1 MLYPRAKQN
10 RKRYLDMTISA
21 DLVKKLREKTNAP
34 MMDCK
39 KALEE
44 SNGDIETAIDI
55 LRKKGQIVALKK
67 AGRCAK
73 EGAIGSYIHLNSKI
87 GVLLEV
93 NCETDFVARNDDFKQ
108 FIKDVSM
115 QIAATSPSYVS
126 REEVSAHIL
135 EKEKSILKEGVKNKP
150 ENVIEKIV
158 QGKLEKFYS
167 EVCLLDQPFVKN
179 DKITI
184 KEYLSELIGK
194 TGENILVRRFVRFH
208 VGEDIK

>member
-1 MLYPRAKQN
+1 MAI
-10 RKRYLDMTISA
+10 TT
-21 DLVKKLREKTNAP
+21 DLIKKLREKTNAP

-44 SNGDIETAIDI
+44 SSGDMEIAVDI
-55 LRKKGQIVALKK
+55 LRKRGQIVALKK

-73 EGAIGSYIHLNSKI
+73 EGVIGSYVHSNSKI

-93 NCETDFVARNDDFKQ
+93 NCETDFVARNENFKQ
-108 FIKDVSM
+108 FVKDVSM
-115 QIAATSPSYVS
+115 QVAATSPSYVS
-126 REEVSAHIL
+126 REEVPGHIL
-135 EKEKSILKEGVKNKP
+135 EREKNVLKESVKNKP
-150 ENVIEKIV
+150 ENVVEKII

-167 EVCLLDQPFVKN
+167 EACLLDQPFVKN

-184 KEYLSELIGK
+184 KDYLNELIGK
-194 TGENILVRRFVRFH
+194 IGENILIRRFVRFQ

>member
-1 MLYPRAKQN
+1 MAI
-10 RKRYLDMTISA
+10 TT
-21 DLVKKLREKTNAP
+21 DLIKKLREKTNAP

-44 SNGDIETAIDI
+44 SSGNLEIAVDI
-55 LRKKGQIVALKK
+55 LRKRGQIVALKK

-73 EGAIGSYIHLNSKI
+73 EGVVGAYIHTNSKL

-93 NCETDFVARNDDFKQ
+93 NCETDFVARNEDFKQ
-108 FIKDVSM
+108 FVKDVSM
-115 QIAATSPSYVS
+115 HIAATAPSYVS
-126 REEVSAHIL
+126 REEVPAHIL
-135 EKEKSILKEGVKNKP
+135 EKEKSVLKEMIKNKP

-167 EVCLLDQPFVKN
+167 EVCLLDQLFVKN

-184 KEYLSELIGK
+184 KEYLNELIGK
-194 TGENILVRRFVRFH
+194 IGENIVIRRYVRFQ

>member
-1 MLYPRAKQN
+1 VDKIE
-10 RKRYLDMTISA
+10 KRYIDMAITT
-21 DLVKKLREKTNAP
+21 DLIKKLREKTNAP

-44 SNGDIETAIDI
+44 SSGDMEIAVDI
-55 LRKKGQIVALKK
+55 LRKRGQIVALKK

-73 EGAIGSYIHLNSKI
+73 EGVIGSYIHSNSKI

-93 NCETDFVARNDDFKQ
+93 NCETDFVARNENFKQ
-108 FIKDVSM
+108 FVKDVSM
-115 QIAATSPSYVS
+115 QVAATSPSYVS
-126 REEVSAHIL
+126 REEVPGHIL
-135 EKEKSILKEGVKNKP
+135 EREKNVLKESVKNKP
-150 ENVIEKIV
+150 ENVVEKII

-167 EVCLLDQPFVKN
+167 EACLLDQPFVKN

-184 KEYLSELIGK
+184 KDYLNELIGK
-194 TGENILVRRFVRFH
+194 IGENILIRRFVRFQ

>member
-1 MLYPRAKQN
+1 MAI
-10 RKRYLDMTISA
+10 TT
-21 DLVKKLREKTNAP
+21 DLIKKLREKTNAP

-44 SNGDIETAIDI
+44 SSGDMEIAVDI
-55 LRKKGQIVALKK
+55 LRKRGQIVALKK

-73 EGAIGSYIHLNSKI
+73 EGVIGSYIHSNSKI

-93 NCETDFVARNDDFKQ
+93 NCETDFVARNENFKQ
-108 FIKDVSM
+108 FVKDVSM
-115 QIAATSPSYVS
+115 QVAATSPSYVS
-126 REEVSAHIL
+126 REEVPGHIL
-135 EKEKSILKEGVKNKP
+135 EREKNVLKESVKNKP
-150 ENVIEKIV
+150 ENVVEKII

-167 EVCLLDQPFVKN
+167 EACLLDQPFVKN

-184 KEYLSELIGK
+184 KDYLNELIGK
-194 TGENILVRRFVRFH
+194 IGENILIRRFVRFQ

>member
-1 MLYPRAKQN
+1 MAI
-10 RKRYLDMTISA
+10 TT
-21 DLVKKLREKTNAP
+21 DLIKKLREKTNAP

-44 SNGDIETAIDI
+44 SSGDLEIAIDI

-73 EGAIGSYIHLNSKI
+73 EGVIGSYIHSNSKI

-93 NCETDFVARNDDFKQ
+93 NCETDFVARNEDFKQ
-108 FIKDVSM
+108 FVKNVSM
-115 QIAATSPSYVS
+115 HIAATSPSYVS
-126 REEVSAHIL
+126 REEVPGHIL
-135 EKEKSILKEGVKNKP
+135 EREKNVLKESVKNKP
-150 ENVIEKIV
+150 ENIIEKIV

-167 EVCLLDQPFVKN
+167 EVCLLDQPFVKD

-184 KEYLSELIGK
+184 KEYLNELIGK
-194 TGENILVRRFVRFH
+194 IGENILIRRFVRFQ

>member
-1 MLYPRAKQN
+1 
-10 RKRYLDMTISA
+10 MTITA

-44 SNGDIETAIDI
+44 SSGDLEIAVDI

-73 EGAIGSYIHLNSKI
+73 EGVIGSYIHSNSKI

-93 NCETDFVARNDDFKQ
+93 NCETDFVARNEDFKQ
-108 FIKDVSM
+108 FVKDVSM
-115 QIAATSPSYVS
+115 HIAASSPSYVS
-126 REEVSAHIL
+126 REEVPGNIL
-135 EKEKSILKEGVKNKP
+135 EKEKNILKETVKNKP

-184 KEYLSELIGK
+184 KDYLNELIGK
-194 TGENILVRRFVRFH
+194 IGENIVIRRFVRFQL
-208 VGEDIK
+208 GEDIK

>member
-1 MLYPRAKQN
+1 MG
-10 RKRYLDMTISA
+10 IGA

-44 SNGDIETAIDI
+44 ANGNMDIAVD
-55 LRKKGQIVALKK
+55 LLKKRGQIVALKK
-67 AGRCAK
+67 AGRTAK
-73 EGAIGSYIHLNSKI
+73 EGVIGSYIHSNGKI

-93 NCETDFVARNDDFKQ
+93 NCETDFVSRNEEFRQ
-108 FIKDVSM
+108 FVKDVSM

-126 REEVSAHIL
+126 REVVPAGII
-135 EKEKSILKEGVKNKP
+135 EKEKNALKEGIKNKP

-167 EVCLLDQPFVKN
+167 EVCLMDQPFVKD
-179 DKITI
+179 DKIAI
-184 KEYLSELIGK
+184 KDYLASLIGK
-194 TGENILVRRFVRFH
+194 IGENIVIRRFVRFQ
-208 VGEDIK
+208 VGEDVK

>member
-1 MLYPRAKQN
+1 MAIA
-10 RKRYLDMTISA
+10 T
-21 DLVKKLREKTNAP
+21 DLIKKLREKTNAP

-44 SNGDIETAIDI
+44 SNGDLETAIDI

-73 EGAIGSYIHLNSKI
+73 EGIIGSYIHSNSRI

-93 NCETDFVARNDDFKQ
+93 NCETDFVAKNEDFKQ
-108 FIKDVSM
+108 FVKDVSM
-115 QIAATSPSYVS
+115 HVAATSPSYVS
-126 REEVSAHIL
+126 REEVPGHIMER
-135 EKEKSILKEGVKNKP
+135 EKNVLKDSVKNKP
-150 ENVIEKIV
+150 DNVVEKIV

-184 KEYLSELIGK
+184 KEYLNELIGK
-194 TGENILVRRFVRFH
+194 IGENILIRRFIRFQ

>member
-1 MLYPRAKQN
+1 MA
-10 RKRYLDMTISA
+10 IST
-21 DLVKKLREKTNAP
+21 DLIKKLREKTNAP

-44 SNGDIETAIDI
+44 SNGDLETATDI

-73 EGAIGSYIHLNSKI
+73 EGVIGSYIHSNSKI

-93 NCETDFVARNDDFKQ
+93 NCETDFVARNEDFKQ
-108 FIKDVSM
+108 FVKDVSM
-115 QIAATSPSYVS
+115 HVAATSPSYVS
-126 REEVSAHIL
+126 REEVPGHIL
-135 EKEKSILKEGVKNKP
+135 EREKNVLKDSVKNKP
-150 ENVIEKIV
+150 DNVIEKII

-184 KEYLSELIGK
+184 KEYLNELIGK
-194 TGENILVRRFVRFH
+194 IGENILIRRFVRFQ

>member
-1 MLYPRAKQN
+1 MAI
-10 RKRYLDMTISA
+10 TT
-21 DLVKKLREKTNAP
+21 DLIKKLREKTNAP

-44 SNGDIETAIDI
+44 SSGDLEIATDI

-73 EGAIGSYIHLNSKI
+73 EGVIGSYIHSNSKI

-93 NCETDFVARNDDFKQ
+93 NCETDFVARNEDFKQ
-108 FIKDVSM
+108 FVKNVSM
-115 QIAATSPSYVS
+115 HIAATSPSYVS
-126 REEVSAHIL
+126 REEVPGHIL
-135 EKEKSILKEGVKNKP
+135 EREKNVLKESVKNKP
-150 ENVIEKIV
+150 ENIIEKIV

-167 EVCLLDQPFVKN
+167 EVCLLDQPFVKD

-184 KEYLSELIGK
+184 KEYLNELIGK
-194 TGENILVRRFVRFH
+194 IRENILIRRFVRLQ

>member
-1 MLYPRAKQN
+1 MAIN
-10 RKRYLDMTISA
+10 A

-44 SNGDIETAIDI
+44 SNGDLETATDI
-55 LRKKGQIVALKK
+55 LRKRGQIVALKK

-73 EGAIGSYIHLNSKI
+73 EGAIASYIHLNSKI

-93 NCETDFVARNDDFKQ
+93 NCETDFVARNDGFKQ

-126 REEVSAHIL
+126 REEVPAHIL
-135 EKEKSILKEGVKNKP
+135 EKEKSILKESVKNKP
-150 ENVIEKIV
+150 ENVIEKII

-194 TGENILVRRFVRFH
+194 IGENILVRRFVRFH